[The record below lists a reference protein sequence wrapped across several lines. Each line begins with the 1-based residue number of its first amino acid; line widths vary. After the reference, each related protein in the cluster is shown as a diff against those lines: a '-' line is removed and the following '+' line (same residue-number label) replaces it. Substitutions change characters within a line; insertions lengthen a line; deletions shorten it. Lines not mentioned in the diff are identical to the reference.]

1 MNEQVL
7 INGFEDKKYSKIS
20 AKPFLKW
27 AGGKTQLLNEL
38 NSRLPLQIMQK
49 HEIESYIEP
58 FVGGGAFFFFLKNNY
73 NVKETFLI
81 DSNKELIVGYKA
93 IQNNV
98 EDLIFELEDIE
109 SRYLKLSDE
118 ERKEFYYNVRE
129 EYNTQKDTF
138 NYFMYNSDWIKR
150 ASYLIF
156 LNKTCFNGLYRLN
169 KNGDFN
175 VPFGKYS
182 KPKICD
188 KENLYE
194 VNKALINTEII
205 CADFEESKKF
215 IKKSSLVYLDPPYR
229 PLSSTS
235 NFTSYNELGFDDGD
249 QVRLSEYF
257 KEMDKKGAYL
267 ILSNSDPKNID
278 KDDDFFDKLYEEFII
293 ERVSAKRYINS
304 KGNGRGP
311 INELIIRNYR

>member
-1 MNEQVL
+1 MNEQLL
-7 INGFEDKKYSKIS
+7 INGFEDKKYLKIS

-38 NSRLPLQIMQK
+38 NSRLPLPIIQK
-49 HEIESYIEP
+49 REIESYIEP

-73 NVKETFLI
+73 NVKESFLI
-81 DSNKELIVGYKA
+81 DSNKELIVGYRA

-98 EDLIFELEDIE
+98 EDLIFELKDIE
-109 SRYLKLSDE
+109 SRYLQLSDE
-118 ERKEFYYNVRE
+118 DRKEFYYNIRE

-138 NYFMYNSDWIKR
+138 NYFMYNSDWIRR

-156 LNKTCFNGLYRLN
+156 LNKTCFNGLFRLN
-169 KNGDFN
+169 RNGSFN
-175 VPFGKYS
+175 VPFGKYN

-194 VNKALINTEII
+194 VSKALIDTEII
-205 CADFEESKKF
+205 CADFEESKKYV
-215 IKKSSLVYLDPPYR
+215 KKGSLLYLDPPYR

-235 NFTSYNELGFDDGD
+235 NFTSYNESGFGDCD
-249 QVRLSEYF
+249 QVRLSEFF

-278 KDDDFFDKLYEEFII
+278 KDDDFFDKLYSGFII

-311 INELIIRNYR
+311 INELIIRNF